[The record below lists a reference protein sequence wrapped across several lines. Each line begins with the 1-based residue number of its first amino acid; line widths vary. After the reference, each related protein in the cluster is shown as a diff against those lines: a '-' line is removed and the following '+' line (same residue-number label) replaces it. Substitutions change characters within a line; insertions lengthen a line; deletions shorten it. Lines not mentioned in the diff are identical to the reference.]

1 MSELITIKVSDQ
13 VVRFAN
19 SIASRNHQPVAEVL
33 SKLLETTVEDA
44 PVESLSN
51 EEVLKLSKMMLE
63 ESQDKQLSELLTRQR
78 ENQLDEEGRTQLS
91 HLMQLYEKGLLRKSQ
106 ALHEAV
112 QRGLRTSLAF

>member
-1 MSELITIKVSDQ
+1 MSELITIQVSDQ
-13 VVRFAN
+13 VVRFAS

-51 EEVLKLSKMMLE
+51 EEILKLSKMMPE
-63 ESQDKQLSELLTRQR
+63 ESQDKRLSELLTQQR
-78 ENQLDEEGRTQLS
+78 ENQLDEESRIELS

-106 ALHEAV
+106 ALREAV
-112 QRGLRTSLAF
+112 QRGLRAPLEF